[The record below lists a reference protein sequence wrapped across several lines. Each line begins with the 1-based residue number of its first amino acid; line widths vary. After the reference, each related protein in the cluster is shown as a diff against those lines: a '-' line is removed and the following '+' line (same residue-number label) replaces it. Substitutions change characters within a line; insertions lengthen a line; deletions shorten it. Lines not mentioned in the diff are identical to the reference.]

1 VLLSGDVHMAQLGAV
16 RCGDTVIHELTSSGL
31 THSVGDFGP
40 AAAAVAGLLLW
51 IFPQTHLLAATH
63 FGRNFGEL
71 DIVVGAD
78 GQPAVTGRIHSL
90 HPGPTR
96 GQVVIERRFDGLSP
110 PGGPGA
116 VECVPIHG
124 VEAPRATAL
133 RAAAVVA
140 AAAACAAACC
150 LCLLGARRRAR
161 KAHDE

>member
-1 VLLSGDVHMAQLGAV
+1 MSQGGGPAAP

-96 GQVVIERRFDGLSP
+96 GQVVWR
-110 PGGPGA
+110 GA
-116 VECVPIHG
+116 VGARQPTPVPLRSG
-124 VEAPRATAL
+124 AWRSAL
-133 RAAAVVA
+133 SSAL
-140 AAAACAAACC
+140 CASALCFGASQGER
-150 LCLLGARRRAR
+150 LCL
-161 KAHDE
+161 